1 MSAHTKAVRFVRF
14 VRSKGTSGHP
24 KGTKG
29 TKFVLP
35 RAREACVPFGRA
47 SSDDGAD

>member
-14 VRSKGTSGHP
+14 VRSKGTNGHP

-29 TKFVLP
+29 TKFVFP
-35 RAREACVPFGRA
+35 RARDPFGRP
-47 SSDDGAD
+47 SSDDRAD